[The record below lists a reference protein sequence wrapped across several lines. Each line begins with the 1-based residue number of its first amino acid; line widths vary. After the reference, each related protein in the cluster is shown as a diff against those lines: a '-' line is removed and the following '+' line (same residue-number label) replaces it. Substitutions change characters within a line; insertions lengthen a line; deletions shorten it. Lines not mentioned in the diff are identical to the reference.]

1 MNFGNL
7 IHGNIGLIH
16 LIFAAIALIAGTI
29 VLIKRKGSKFHKQIG
44 YIYAASMVVMLITAF
59 MLYNLYGSFG
69 IFHVM
74 AVVSTLTLA
83 AGMLPMILKKP
94 ANSYISL
101 HWNFMYWSV
110 FGLYAA
116 FAAETL
122 VRIPQVVIESGIPNT
137 VFYNMVGVAVGIVMA
152 IAYFVLNR
160 KKKDWQKFEKQQ
172 EVAGE

>member
-1 MNFGNL
+1 MNFNNL

-16 LIFAAIALIAGTI
+16 TVFASIALIAGTT
-29 VLIKRKGSKFHKQIG
+29 VLIKQKGSKFHKQIG

-69 IFHVM
+69 IFHFF
-74 AVVSTLTLA
+74 AVVSTFTLL
-83 AGMLPMILKKP
+83 AGMMPIIRGKP
-94 ANSYISL
+94 TNYISL

-116 FAAETL
+116 FVAETL

-137 VFYNMVGVAVGIVMA
+137 TFYNMVGIGVGIVMG

-160 KKKDWQKFEKQQ
+160 KKKDWEKFEKRQ
-172 EVAGE
+172 EIFNE